1 MYKILVT
8 GMSSV
13 AGGIESVIKNYY
25 GCFDETKVHMDFI
38 CNSPAKMAYEDYFV
52 ENGSKVYHTA
62 RRGKKPLQYF
72 KQLNSI
78 FSRVG
83 SEYDCLWF
91 NTSDLANIDALK
103 LAKKHKISKI
113 IVHSHNSK
121 MTEIGLKGI
130 IKTHE
135 HFKHRENID
144 KYATD
149 FWACSL
155 AASKWMYP
163 SRLRQRTV
171 IIRNAINVKKYLFN
185 PQKRQKIRKEY
196 DLNGYFVLG
205 NVGRLNFQKNQKYII
220 NIFSKV
226 KKIIPKSKLVLVGEG
241 DDKEKLLV
249 ETKRLGLYNDV
260 IFAGYQKDMVA
271 WYSAFDVFVFPS
283 IFEGL
288 SVALLEA
295 QASGINI
302 ISSNNVSA
310 EEVKV
315 NDNLYVVDLKCSKE
329 WINKIIELKEQNR
342 VPRTDVE
349 HNFVS
354 KNYSIDNEAIRVENI
369 LLKK

>member
-1 MYKILVT
+1 M
-8 GMSSV
+8 
-13 AGGIESVIKNYY
+13 
-25 GCFDETKVHMDFI
+25 
-38 CNSPAKMAYEDYFV
+38 
-52 ENGSKVYHTA
+52 
-62 RRGKKPLQYF
+62 
-72 KQLNSI
+72 
-78 FSRVG
+78 
-83 SEYDCLWF
+83 
-91 NTSDLANIDALK
+91 
-103 LAKKHKISKI
+103 
-113 IVHSHNSK
+113 
-121 MTEIGLKGI
+121 
-130 IKTHE
+130 
-135 HFKHRENID
+135 
-144 KYATD
+144 
-149 FWACSL
+149 
-155 AASKWMYP
+155 
-163 SRLRQRTV
+163 
-171 IIRNAINVKKYLFN
+171 
-185 PQKRQKIRKEY
+185 
-196 DLNGYFVLG
+196 
-205 NVGRLNFQKNQKYII
+205 
-220 NIFSKV
+220 
-226 KKIIPKSKLVLVGEG
+226 GEG

-349 HNFVS
+349 HNFVY